1 MIFGWD
7 YDRYYIIINY
17 MKLAVFSDAFLP
29 QVNGMV
35 SHLLETLPLLSN
47 KHQILLVVP
56 RPRSKIDL
64 LTELKN
70 IEIVYLSGIPSY
82 IYKDWQ
88 ITLPFSPYIQKKVS
102 QFKPNIIHF
111 HGPLTVS
118 LNGLIFA
125 NQKHIPCVGSFHGY
139 FMEPEYLKIVGLDKF
154 GLHKSKLL
162 NKLLWKYSNIV
173 YNRTNTIICPSEAT
187 KKDLID
193 HGHNK
198 PVVVISNGINLHQKK
213 ELKIKYKLPQNYFLH
228 VGRLSKEKNIEILIE
243 AIKKTDKK
251 INLLIVGDGPIKT
264 TLEKMVMN
272 KGLSKRIIFLGMI
285 PYTQLPSSNIYKN
298 AIAFITTSTSETQG
312 ITILEAMRE
321 GLPIIGVNAKALPE
335 LIVNNGILCDPDN
348 IDQISKS
355 MVLLNEDKE
364 MRQRYAGNSLLNVKK
379 HNVSNTVRKLE
390 SVYNSLI

>member
-1 MIFGWD
+1 MI
-7 YDRYYIIINY
+7 
-17 MKLAVFSDAFLP
+17 
-29 QVNGMV
+29 
-35 SHLLETLPLLSN
+35 
-47 KHQILLVVP
+47 
-56 RPRSKIDL
+56 
-64 LTELKN
+64 
-70 IEIVYLSGIPSY
+70 
-82 IYKDWQ
+82 
-88 ITLPFSPYIQKKVS
+88 
-102 QFKPNIIHF
+102 
-111 HGPLTVS
+111 
-118 LNGLIFA
+118 
-125 NQKHIPCVGSFHGY
+125 
-139 FMEPEYLKIVGLDKF
+139 
-154 GLHKSKLL
+154 
-162 NKLLWKYSNIV
+162 
-173 YNRTNTIICPSEAT
+173 
-187 KKDLID
+187 
-193 HGHNK
+193 
-198 PVVVISNGINLHQKK
+198 VIINLHQKK

-335 LIVNNGILCDPDN
+335 LIVNNGILSDPDN